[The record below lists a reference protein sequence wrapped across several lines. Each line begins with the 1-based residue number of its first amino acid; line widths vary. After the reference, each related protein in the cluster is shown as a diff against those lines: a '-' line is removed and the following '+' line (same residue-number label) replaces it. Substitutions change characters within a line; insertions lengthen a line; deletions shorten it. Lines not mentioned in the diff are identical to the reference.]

1 MRNLL
6 PSSILTAI
14 LILPSFQTF
23 AGEPKIVAH
32 RGASKDAPENT
43 LPAFRLAWEQGADA
57 IEGDF
62 WLTKD
67 GHIVCIHNGQ
77 TKKYADTNLVVRD
90 STLAELQELDVG
102 AYRGEFFEGT
112 RIPTISEVFATIPCG
127 KKIYIEV
134 KCGAE
139 IIPALL
145 KEIQKSGLQKEQ
157 VVVISF
163 KQQVI
168 REMKAQSPEYKAY
181 WLSGFK
187 KQKTGEFTPSL
198 ESVLETL
205 EQIDADGLSSNT
217 AIPESFISPVFKKGY
232 EWHVW
237 TVNDPKQAKRFRKL
251 GVQSITTDIPGKMRK
266 HLTE

>member
-1 MRNLL
+1 MKSFLLIALLLL
-6 PSSILTAI
+6 PG
-14 LILPSFQTF
+14 FQAF
-23 AGEPKIVAH
+23 AGEPQIVAH

-43 LPAFRLAWEQGADA
+43 LPAFRLGWEQGADA

-67 GHIVCIHNGQ
+67 GHIVCIHDGQ
-77 TKKYADTNLVVRD
+77 TKKYSETNLVVSD
-90 STLAELQELDVG
+90 STLAELQQLDVG
-102 AYRGEFFEGT
+102 AYRGQAFKGT
-112 RIPTISEVFATIPCG
+112 CIPTISEVFATIPCQ

-145 KEIQKSGLQKEQ
+145 KELQKSGLQKEQ

-168 REMKAQSPEYKAY
+168 RELKAQAPDYKAY

-187 KQKTGEFTPSL
+187 KQKTGEITPSL
-198 ESVLETL
+198 DSVLSTL
-205 EQIDADGLSSNT
+205 DEIRADGLSSST
-217 AIPESFISPVFKKGY
+217 AIPNNFISPIINAGY

-237 TVNDPKQAKRFRKL
+237 TVNDPKLAKKFRKL
-251 GVQSITTDIPGKMRK
+251 GVQSITTDIPGMMIQ
-266 HLTE
+266 HLAK